1 MNLLPSARCETL
13 RTETTGVTS
22 VAASAASRPKVT
34 AKRLINPSYVKELRK
49 RNTQKA
55 EFVIG
60 KKKPNQ
66 ISHSIPASRAAHLD
80 SHQQPQPSFPAN
92 AAHSSKQTTL
102 RNYSS
107 VGTVKSEIRG
117 GRISKQDGFDVVFC

>member
-34 AKRLINPSYVKELRK
+34 AKRLINPSYVEELRK

-55 EFVIG
+55 EFVFG
-60 KKKPNQ
+60 KKKPQPNQ
-66 ISHSIPASRAAHLD
+66 PFHTCFSSRPPRQPTTTSTFPPCQCGAQFKADDPAQL
-80 SHQQPQPSFPAN
+80 QQR
-92 AAHSSKQTTL
+92 
-102 RNYSS
+102 RNC
-107 VGTVKSEIRG
+107 EIRDQ
-117 GRISKQDGFDVVFC
+117 RRQN